1 MCSDSI
7 VIVCCHVG
15 PPVRIANTEDIL
27 VTSNDIFVFCFPIL
41 NMGSRP
47 RLGYVIPLIHLVTPH
62 LARVIAEFLGSRCC
76 ICEEGTAVGV
86 KWEARWLFFCVQCV
100 LKQLP
105 DVTTRNI
112 HARPGSINA
121 NHSKAM
127 ASWSNVLD
135 TPVIE
140 EEHSDRGLGTPS
152 SETWS
157 QSRDSEIIVILD

>member
-1 MCSDSI
+1 M
-7 VIVCCHVG
+7 
-15 PPVRIANTEDIL
+15 E
-27 VTSNDIFVFCFPIL
+27 
-41 NMGSRP
+41 SRP
-47 RLGYVIPLIHLVTPH
+47 RVGYVIPLIHLVTLDP
-62 LARVIAEFLGSRCC
+62 ARLIAGFLGSRCC

-86 KWEARWLFFCVQCV
+86 KWEARLWLFLCLQCV

-121 NHSKAM
+121 NHSKAIT
-127 ASWSNVLD
+127 SWSNVLG